1 MIKDEENSGG
11 PDAEREPP
19 PVRSESERRDG
30 GTNRVQPKP
39 GDRVIIVGYMM
50 RGAVGTVESV
60 GYGGQIIYVKLPG
73 RLLDVYAVK
82 DVKICSP

>member
-1 MIKDEENSGG
+1 
-11 PDAEREPP
+11 
-19 PVRSESERRDG
+19 
-30 GTNRVQPKP
+30 
-39 GDRVIIVGYMM
+39 MM